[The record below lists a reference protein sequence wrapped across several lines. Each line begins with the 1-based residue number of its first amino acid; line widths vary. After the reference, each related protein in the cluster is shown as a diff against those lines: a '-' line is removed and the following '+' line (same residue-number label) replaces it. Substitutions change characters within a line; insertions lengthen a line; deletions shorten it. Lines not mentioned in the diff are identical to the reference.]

1 MNLRGVLMDTTQIQA
16 YIRQYAGLRDQLK
29 EAAERQ
35 SQIKALL
42 EEEIDARGEVDGRG
56 HITLEVAEPTV
67 GIASISKQKRVTQS
81 LDIDVAESLLKEKEL
96 YDSCITM
103 VPQINEDAIMASYYE
118 GKLTEEDIDKMFNKK
133 VSYAFLLNKG

>member
-1 MNLRGVLMDTTQIQA
+1 MDTTQIQA

-35 SQIKALL
+35 SQIKTLL
-42 EEEIDARGEVDGRG
+42 EEEIDAKGEVDGRG
-56 HITLEVAEPTV
+56 HITLEVDEPTV
-67 GIASISKQKRVTQS
+67 GIASISKQKRVSQS

>member
-1 MNLRGVLMDTTQIQA
+1 MDTTQIQA

-29 EAAERQ
+29 ETTERQ
-35 SQIKALL
+35 SQIKTLL
-42 EEEIDARGEVDGRG
+42 EQEIDASGEVDGRG
-56 HITLEVAEPTV
+56 HITLEVGDETV
-67 GIASISKQKRVTQS
+67 GVASISKQKRVSQS

-96 YDSCITM
+96 YDLCITM